1 MSYENSQILFQQE
14 LSRFIPIDQI
24 HIDSAFISVYSS
36 DASIYNIK
44 PTAVV
49 TVQKAEDIVDC
60 VNACRK
66 LGIPIT
72 SRAGATG
79 LAGGA
84 VGDGVILDFCDYD
97 QGIQIDGINR
107 IAQVSSGVIYDDL
120 NLRAAK
126 YRLMFP
132 PDPSSGDSCRIGGML
147 GNNSSGSRT
156 VRYGTTR
163 DYTTGLEI
171 VTASGKRL
179 FIEPLKIDSPEAH
192 DFFIENPEF
201 EEILNLIL
209 RNRDIILPRRRN
221 VRKNSTGYDLWSFI
235 DRYDQGW
242 IDFTKILVG
251 SEGTLC
257 IFDSAHLQLEP
268 LPPRFFTVLL
278 YYKAFK
284 DVAPVISRLL
294 KLKPYSLEVADKN
307 SMDLIGREEY
317 GIPQDADV
325 MLLMQFE
332 LGMEE
337 EIKNSINRIVDP
349 SQLSIPPV
357 IESDPVKQKQLW
369 AARKALLPAFYKH
382 HPVKKPLSFVED
394 ACLPPEKLPEMF
406 EFVGEVFD
414 KYGIEY
420 GGFGHIGDGNIHL
433 KPLVD
438 ASDADDRRKMQLVS
452 YEIYNEVLRLGGVI
466 SGEHAD
472 GRVRSPFLRLVYGEE
487 VYSIFRQIKHILDP
501 DNILNPGVKLTS
513 ETDITQNIDGLRL
526 NWDCSQCGKCV
537 PSCPSFEAHRS
548 ELYSPRGRI
557 KMRNFPGLITTDRK
571 ESLETCINCKNCK
584 IVCPADCDASTDAND
599 FKGESRRILLEPMF
613 YAMTHPLIMRSG
625 NALGAVGLRFAQN
638 KATRELLEKISERA
652 MRISKDAILPEPA
665 VNPFASKMKENQ
677 NPEAKVAY
685 FFGCADG
692 YLENPTSWKILKV
705 FDEQNTPLAI
715 PTQVCCGV
723 PAESY
728 GFKEYALKSAMI
740 NIESL
745 NRFDYIIASCGTCV
759 NMLKEY
765 PHLFRTNDPFYTEA
779 KKLASKVYE
788 VSEFLLRHGNNLRTE
803 SQAKV
808 TYHDSCHLRC
818 SGVTAEPRRFLREI
832 GADFVEMDYADRC
845 CGFAGTHYFSNPA
858 ESGKIFNVKRDALEE
873 SGAKVVASC
882 CPTCI
887 LQFKYQQEDAE
898 SVHPILLVK
907 G

>member
-14 LSRFIPIDQI
+14 LSRYVPIDQI
-24 HIDSAFISVYSS
+24 HIDSAHISVYGS

-49 TVQKAEDIVDC
+49 TVQKPEDIVHC
-60 VNACRK
+60 VNVCRK
-66 LGIPIT
+66 LSIPIT

-84 VGDGVILDFCDYD
+84 VGAGVILDFCNYD
-97 QGIQIDGINR
+97 KGIEIDEINR
-107 IAQVSSGVIYDDL
+107 IAQVTAGIIYDDL
-120 NLRAAK
+120 NLRAA
-126 YRLMFP
+126 RHGLMFP

-163 DYTTGLEI
+163 DYTIGSDI
-171 VTASGKRL
+171 VTATGKQL
-179 FIEPLKIDSPEAH
+179 FIEPLRIDSSEAH

-201 EEILNLIL
+201 ERILNLIL

-221 VRKNSTGYDLWSFI
+221 VRKNSTGYDLWSFL
-235 DRYDQGW
+235 DKYDQGW

-257 IFDSAHLQLEP
+257 IFDSARLRLEP
-268 LPPRFFTVLL
+268 LPPQFFTVLL
-278 YYKAFK
+278 YYEKFK
-284 DVAPVISRLL
+284 DIAPVISKLL
-294 KLKPYSLEVADKN
+294 DLKPYSLEVADKN
-307 SMDLIGREEY
+307 SMDLIGREKY
-317 GIPQDADV
+317 GIPQNADV

-332 LGMEE
+332 LGTEQE
-337 EIKNSINRIVDP
+337 TRDKIDNIIDP
-349 SQLSIPPV
+349 SQLSEPPV
-357 IESDPVKQKQLW
+357 IESDAVKQKRLW
-369 AARKALLPAFYKH
+369 AARKALLPTFYKH

-487 VYSIFRQIKHILDP
+487 VYSIFRQIKQILDP

-513 ETDITQNIDGLRL
+513 ETDITQDIDSARL

-557 KMRNFPGLITTDRK
+557 KMRNFPGLITADRK

-584 IVCPADCDASTDAND
+584 IVCPADCDASADAND
-599 FKGESRRILLEPMF
+599 FKGENRRMLLEPMF
-613 YAMTHPLIMRSG
+613 YAMTNPKIMRAG

-638 KATRELLEKISERA
+638 RFTRELLEKISEPA
-652 MRISKDAILPEPA
+652 MKISKDAILPAPS
-665 VNPFASKMKENQ
+665 VTPFASKMTNGNSWESK
-677 NPEAKVAY
+677 AAY

-692 YLENPTSWKILKV
+692 YLENPTSRKIVEV
-705 FDEQNTPLAI
+705 FNQQNIPLAI
-715 PTQVCCGV
+715 PNQVCCGV
-723 PAESY
+723 PAESC
-728 GFKEYALKSAMI
+728 GFKEYAVKSAMI

-765 PHLFRTNDPFYTEA
+765 PHLFRTNNPLYTEA

-788 VSEFLLRHGNNLRTE
+788 VTEFLLRHGKNLQTD
-803 SQAKV
+803 SQLRV
-808 TYHDSCHLRC
+808 TYHESCHLRC

-845 CGFAGTHYFSNPA
+845 CGFAGTHYFSNPT
-858 ESGKIFNVKRDALEE
+858 ESGKVFNLKGNALEK

-887 LQFKYQQEDAE
+887 LQFKYQQKNAE